1 MYIFSSPFPSH
12 FVLAVYMQQVNMIV
26 KRAEHTTP
34 DNKLNALHIRK
45 EKAKN
50 CAAILAIHYLATPS
64 SHSHKAI
71 FFRYFRFAVFGN
83 LSRVVEK

>member
-1 MYIFSSPFPSH
+1 
-12 FVLAVYMQQVNMIV
+12 MQQVNMIV

-50 CAAILAIHYLATPS
+50 CAAILAIHYLVTPS

-71 FFRYFRFAVFGN
+71 RFFSRYFRFAVFGN